1 LLPVRVVCGVCVC
14 LCVRA
19 CVCVHECVCMC
30 TNYSILAIF
39 ARMER
44 RGEAVKNEFLPVG
57 WPQLY
62 VCEHVYGRTRDLS
75 EYSW

>member
-1 LLPVRVVCGVCVC
+1 
-14 LCVRA
+14 
-19 CVCVHECVCMC
+19 MC